1 MAQDNETQSTALS
14 GSTSTNLPDTAS
26 DWWVLPDEELPH
38 PTYWP
43 ITLSLG
49 IVFAFWGL
57 ITSYII
63 SIIGVV
69 LFVVALIGWL
79 GDLRDAE

>member
-1 MAQDNETQSTALS
+1 MAQNSDSQSTALS
-14 GSTSTNLPDTAS
+14 SSSSTNLPDPIS
-26 DWWVLPDEELPH
+26 GWQMLPDEELPH

-49 IVFAFWGL
+49 IVFSLWGI

-63 SIIGVV
+63 SGVGIL
-69 LFVVALIGWL
+69 LFIVALIGWL